1 MIIDKETYY
10 RRNIILGVSKKR
22 ELCYN
27 MCVVKRNKMLQ
38 NIYKTI
44 KLCYIKSRMI
54 DNQIV

>member
-1 MIIDKETYY
+1 MIINKEMYY

-27 MCVVKRNKMLQ
+27 MGVVKRNKMLQ

-44 KLCYIKSRMI
+44 TL
-54 DNQIV
+54 